1 MDKMNEILSVRI
13 DSRPDLGINEIM
25 NRLLNELKQSAM
37 KVRTHVLG
45 LYVYHCY
52 TPAFNSVSLGL
63 CTVLFVYFCLQDF
76 SVDSTTAVMLQDVK
90 TKFKAIINISPVDNE
105 ELPAGL
111 KVFVDFMGA
120 MEHVE
125 ELCADFFT
133 ALERIAA
140 PVEWG
145 QVDLFK
151 DAEALMV
158 SLDNGCLVTAGS
170 VI

>member
-1 MDKMNEILSVRI
+1 MVEDPLFMDKMNEILSVRI

-37 KVRTHVLG
+37 K
-45 LYVYHCY
+45 
-52 TPAFNSVSLGL
+52 
-63 CTVLFVYFCLQDF
+63 DF